1 VQTIRQSAR
10 KIKSS
15 VPIRFD
21 EPMAPHTSFRI
32 GGPADAFLSPRTERD
47 LREAR
52 RACLLAG
59 VPVFLLG
66 GGTNILVADAGIRGA
81 VIDLTGLRG
90 IRMEEGVLHALAGTP
105 ISDAAAAAAASGFS
119 GLEFAYSLP
128 GTVGGAVWMNARCY
142 DGAISD
148 RLLAAVSLGDDPEP
162 LRREVRPEDWGYKRS
177 PYQGLREAILSAE
190 FRLEPGDRGR
200 MEARMAEIK
209 ADRERKGHFRFP
221 SAGSMFKND
230 RAFGAPTGALIDS
243 LGLRG
248 LAVGGAQVAPY
259 HGNIFINTGRATAAE
274 MRELILTVER
284 RVADRLGFRLER
296 EVILVG
302 DWEP

>member
-1 VQTIRQSAR
+1 VQTIRESAR
-10 KIKSS
+10 KIKTNA
-15 VPIRFD
+15 PLRFD

-32 GGPADAFLSPRTERD
+32 GGPADAFLCPRTD
-47 LREAR
+47 RELEDAR
-52 RACLLAG
+52 GACLRAG

-66 GGTNILVADAGIRGA
+66 GGTNILVADRGIRGA

-90 IRMEEGVLHALAGTP
+90 IRLEDGILSALAGTP
-105 ISDAAAAAAASGFS
+105 MSDTAAAAAAAGFS
-119 GLEFAYSLP
+119 GLEFAWCLP

-142 DGAISD
+142 DRSVSD
-148 RLLAAVSLGDDPEP
+148 CLLAAVSSGDDLAPH
-162 LRREVRPEDWGYKRS
+162 RREVRPAEWGYKKS
-177 PYQGLREAILSAE
+177 PYQGLRETIVSAE
-190 FRLEPGDRGR
+190 FRLEPGDRVR

-221 SAGSMFKND
+221 SAGSTFKND

-248 LAVGGAQVAPY
+248 LSVGDAQVAPY
-259 HGNIFINTGRATAAE
+259 HGNIFINKGRATAAD
-274 MRELILTVER
+274 MRELIRRVER
-284 RVADRLGFRLER
+284 SVEDRLGFRLER
-296 EVILVG
+296 EVLLVG